1 MSETSLFPS
10 LFQPLIFWLSK
21 MVASYVWLV
30 DRSSSFGPVPSG
42 TTGPSTLLTKERSVT
57 SALKHS
63 KTLWLGTST
72 RAEPTETP
80 LIKSTLLCDL
90 FLSELL
96 FHLEI
101 LSKFCLYLF
110 TCTEG
115 IVLSSRNMSVFTT
128 FILFFSFNV
137 FWKYML

>member
-30 DRSSSFGPVPSG
+30 DRSSSFGPVLSG

-90 FLSELL
+90 FLSEIL

-101 LSKFCLYLF
+101 HSKFYLYL
-110 TCTEG
+110 
-115 IVLSSRNMSVFTT
+115 LQRT
-128 FILFFSFNV
+128 FLIL
-137 FWKYML
+137 KRQAKLIEMEADYL